1 MPTAPDAPDRA
12 APDRAGAVERLLA
25 DPPVVHAMDLT
36 DDPPLGVWATDPA
49 CYRYLVTATPV
60 GARTLE
66 TGAGLSTLVFAA
78 LGAHHIAVTP
88 LQVEVDRLRAYA
100 RDHGVGLDQVRFE
113 IGPSETVLPTLDAE
127 PLDVVLIDGNHGYP
141 SPIIDWFYAGGR
153 LVAGGTL
160 VVDDLQLPAPAVLAR
175 LLDRDDRWARSTAT
189 AKWGAWTRRDEGP
202 LAQDWFDQPWLRHPS
217 LEGAAGFGRRVAG
230 RLRRLR
236 PAATP

>member
-1 MPTAPDAPDRA
+1 MTDSDAPDRA
-12 APDRAGAVERLLA
+12 GSERAVAVERLLA

-36 DDPPLGVWATDPA
+36 DDPPLGVWATDA
-49 CYRYLVTATPV
+49 DCYRYLVTAAPA

-66 TGAGLSTLVFAA
+66 TGAGLSTMVFAV
-78 LGAHHIAVTP
+78 LGARHTAVTP

-100 RDHGVGLDQVRFE
+100 RDHGIALDQVRFE
-113 IGPSETVLPTLDAE
+113 IGRSETVLPALDPD

-175 LLDRDDRWARSTAT
+175 LLDRDGRWARSMGTD
-189 AKWGAWTRRDEGP
+189 KWGAWTRRDEGP
-202 LAQDWFDQPWLRHPS
+202 LTQDWFDQPWLRHPS
-217 LEGAAGFGRRVAG
+217 LEGIAGFGRRVAG